1 MFNIASNDTISV
13 EVNAYIFCFKNYT
26 KKIASLDQWPSSALD
41 KLLYSLLSTS
51 TVSAKQ
57 ASRGK
62 SSRRPRPVIRVLP
75 LISHEFWHLARSRY
89 FQACTE
95 PADRVVRWRARSLA
109 RSRNFQACTEAADRF
124 VLVMVRVKRSWRL
137 LWSLTDRCSV
147 SSAFKL
153 CCVMW
158 CCAELLVCSTVLFLF
173 FFHQILFCFFT
184 S

>member
-1 MFNIASNDTISV
+1 MHKFFFLKITQ
-13 EVNAYIFCFKNYT
+13 

-41 KLLYSLLSTS
+41 KLLYSLLST
-51 TVSAKQ
+51 TVSVKQ

-147 SSAFKL
+147 SSSFKL

-158 CCAELLVCSTVLFLF
+158 CCAELLVCSTALFSLLLSSNFVLF
-173 FFHQILFCFFT
+173 FFT